1 MNQQWLT
8 MLMSKGIELEQNLRQ
23 QLQTAKAGLKTQ
35 LEDRGIRLS
44 AADLAAVLEE
54 VSPKVSH
61 AALSYALDIVRPFS
75 AGMGLRVSRLSD
87 TQVEMVIPTRTRNMD
102 ENNSMHEGALT
113 TAAIEATKLLWTR
126 HAPMGTFEIRVSR
139 VESSFYKTQSDDARV
154 RLELSE
160 STREMVLSALRTH
173 REATAEAEVKIFDE
187 HDQAVADIHLHLKF
201 KHTPALANQNPE
213 A

>member
-23 QLQTAKAGLKTQ
+23 QLQTAKDGLKAQ

-44 AADLAAVLEE
+44 AADLAALLED

-87 TQVEMVIPTRTRNMD
+87 TQVEMVVPARTRNMD
-102 ENNSMHEGALT
+102 ETNHLHEGALT
-113 TAAIEATKLLWTR
+113 TAAIESAKLLWSR
-126 HAPMGTFEIRVSR
+126 HAPMGTFEVHVTRI
-139 VESSFYKTQSDDARV
+139 ESSFYKIHSEEVRA
-154 RLELSE
+154 RLELAE
-160 STREMVLSALRTH
+160 STRELVLSTLRNQ
-173 REATAEAEVKIFDE
+173 REAQAEAEVKVFDE
-187 HDQAVADIHLHLKF
+187 HDQAVADLHLHLSF
-201 KHTPALANQNPE
+201 KHTPAIAGQNAE
-213 A
+213 S

>member
-8 MLMSKGIELEQNLRQ
+8 TLMSKGIELEQNLRQ
-23 QLQTAKAGLKTQ
+23 QLQTAKEGLKSQ

-44 AADLAAVLEE
+44 AADLAALLEE

-87 TQVEMVIPTRTRNMD
+87 TQVEMVIPSRTRNLN
-102 ENNSMHEGALT
+102 ETNGMHEGALV
-113 TAAIEATKLLWTR
+113 TAAIEATKLLWSR
-126 HAPMGTFEIRVSR
+126 HAPMGDFEVHVSR
-139 VESSFYKTQSDDARV
+139 MESSFFKHQTEDARV

-160 STREMVLSALRTH
+160 STREMVLSALRAH
-173 REATAEAEVKIFDE
+173 REAQAEAEVKIFDD
-187 HDQAVADIHLHLKF
+187 HDQAVADIHLHLNF
-201 KHTPALANQNPE
+201 KYTPALTGQTAP